1 MKKDRNCGGNAMP
14 YPIYP
19 SYPGMMNQGMM
30 PMNPGMMMNQGV
42 MPINP
47 MGQSF
52 SNSPS
57 YMPQTSTS
65 TGSIEQQL
73 SNLTSQVNSLER
85 RIISL
90 ESLVGSPTS
99 KYNNSNYQV
108 M

>member
-1 MKKDRNCGGNAMP
+1 MKKDRNCGGGMP

-19 SYPGMMNQGMM
+19 TY
-30 PMNPGMMMNQGV
+30 QGV
-42 MPINP
+42 MPIQNMP
-47 MGQSF
+47 MNNMIPNAFNTMPG
-52 SNSPS
+52 
-57 YMPQTSTS
+57 YMPEMNNMS
-65 TGSIEQQL
+65 GNIEQQL

-90 ESLVGSPTS
+90 EALVGSPTS

>member
-1 MKKDRNCGGNAMP
+1 MKKDRNCGGGGMP
-14 YPIYP
+14 YPV
-19 SYPGMMNQGMM
+19 YPGMIMNQGMI
-30 PMNPGMMMNQGV
+30 PMNPGV
-42 MPINP
+42 MPIPNMQANLMTP
-47 MGQSF
+47 NAFNTTNYMTQTEI
-52 SNSPS
+52 SNSS
-57 YMPQTSTS
+57 L
-65 TGSIEQQL
+65 EQQV